1 MYISKL
7 QLRNFRNYEYLEL
20 PLENNIYIFTGEN
33 AQGKTNLL
41 EAAALLSTGKSHRT
55 ARDRDMIRINEP
67 FARVKAASMQ
77 ADGEHTVD
85 VVLSRSEKKRVLLN
99 GLPISRIG
107 DMIGQIKSVMF
118 SPEDLDIIKS
128 GPSQRRRFMDL
139 DRCQMKKSYFYA
151 LNTYNHVLE
160 QRNHLLKLTAAKEVE
175 NTLFIWDE
183 KLAEAAQPIM
193 AERKRFVEKLSPLC
207 ESFHSELSGGKE
219 TLKAIYE
226 PSVEGEEGELK
237 EKLLNTLRVSWDR
250 DIKNKVTGNGP
261 HKDDIAFKLG
271 DKDLRWFGSQGQQRT
286 AALALKLAQLE
297 LIKEELGEYPVL
309 LLDDVLSELDV
320 SRQERLLGRLKGIQ
334 ALITA
339 AELSESLKKLPARI
353 IKVKEGKLY
362 F

>member
-67 FARVKAASMQ
+67 FARVKAVSMQ

-175 NTLFIWDE
+175 DTLFIWDE

-193 AERKRFVEKLSPLC
+193 AERKRFVERLSPLC

-237 EKLLNTLRVSWDR
+237 EKLLNILRVSLDR